1 MSKPLKITVELSD
14 GLKQSITDLSAAS
27 GQSLEVITQD
37 ALQHYVDW
45 RLEQQDDLTEAI
57 AAADRGEFASAD
69 EVNALF
75 ARHGA

>member
-1 MSKPLKITVELSD
+1 MSKPLKITVGLND
-14 GLKQSITDLSAAS
+14 DLKQSVVDLSAAS

-37 ALQHYVDW
+37 ALRHYVDW
-45 RLEQQDDLTEAI
+45 RVEQQSDLAEAI